1 MTFTKAMI
9 DLAKEIRRRAPSEL
23 KPTLKMANPDLFDE
37 LGKLFHKTDDA
48 VMKALI
54 REICELAGDP
64 WIDVLTDEDSQGQ
77 ASVRQYRGITLFEK
91 MTSESSAHHQ
101 KSEATPKR
109 IYRGRVVSS

>member
-37 LGKLFHKTDDA
+37 LGKLFHRTDDA

-64 WIDVLTDEDSQGQ
+64 WVEVLTTEDSQGQ

-91 MTSESSAHHQ
+91 MSSESGPNEH
-101 KSEATPKR
+101 KSDAVPTR